1 MEHMYKQNRVLVV
14 EDNEINAMV
23 LENMLK
29 HFNLSVDIA
38 SSGAEAIER
47 AGTNDYKLILVDY
60 IMPEM
65 DGIETT
71 ARIRKVQMGKP
82 AIFAVTAEIT
92 DKLLASFME
101 AGADG
106 ALEKPVNRK
115 AIEECLAKYIDSDE
129 ADEAITDTAKTED
142 VAYNVHIK
150 ELFMAVPGLD
160 FEYGMH
166 FSMNSETSYI
176 RMAKASVKN
185 IGSFLSELKSYE
197 SLDEEENTKLRI
209 VTHSLRTVLL
219 NLGIKGLSSDAAR
232 LEEATNKNDRK
243 FIEFQL
249 EDFIEKLEVVYQEL
263 GHAIDAYYELCSSEE
278 IPEVAG
284 KTVSKEEYQDMIR
297 QVMVPLERYEIE
309 FIKESLRA
317 LTDVSKGSNRKLVD
331 EALEAAEQFDYE
343 TIRNCIKSLE

>member
-29 HFNLSVDIA
+29 HFNLTVDIA
-38 SSGAEAIER
+38 SSGAEAIDR

-82 AIFAVTAEIT
+82 AIIAVTAEIT

-106 ALEKPVNRK
+106 ALEKPVSRK
-115 AIEECLAKYIDSDE
+115 AIEECLAKYIDSDNNE
-129 ADEAITDTAKTED
+129 TTED
-142 VAYNVHIK
+142 PSETEDISYNAHIK

-160 FEYGMH
+160 FEYGMY

-185 IGSFLSELKSYE
+185 IGSFLTELKAYE
-197 SLDEEENTKLRI
+197 ALDEEENTKLRI
-209 VTHSLRTVLL
+209 ITHSLRTVLL
-219 NLGIKGLSSDAAR
+219 NLGIKGLSNDAAR

-243 FIEFQL
+243 FIEFQV

-263 GHAIDAYYELCSSEE
+263 GRAIDAYYDLCSSDE
-278 IPEVAG
+278 IPEAAG

-317 LTDVSKGSNRKLVD
+317 LTDVSQGNNRKLVD
-331 EALEAAEQFDYE
+331 EALEAAEQFDYD